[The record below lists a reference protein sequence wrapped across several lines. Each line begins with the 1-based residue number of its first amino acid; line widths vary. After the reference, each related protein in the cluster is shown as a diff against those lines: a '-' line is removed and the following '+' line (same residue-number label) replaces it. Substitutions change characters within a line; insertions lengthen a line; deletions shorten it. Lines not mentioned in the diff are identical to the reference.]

1 MQSFSSAWLYYKCI
15 FETSQAFSIGQTLI
29 NPRRRPVIPAWDGL
43 PLRSLLQLSGQVAL
57 VAALAL
63 RQLALRELA
72 GSLGSA
78 GALHHFAPCWRR
90 SSMSRIRFTWLASSS
105 CRVLQMAIHSAV
117 SRSLA

>member
-63 RQLALRELA
+63 SELA

-78 GALHHFAPCWRR
+78 GGLHQFAPCWRR